1 MASALGSGS
10 SPKSPWSR
18 RSAATSGPW
27 KSPDRDPQDR
37 WGRAAARTLPTRVGT
52 GCRPSVT
59 SPRLGGIGSTPKR
72 AAGQMGPRGSADP
85 THEGR
90 DGLPPVRDFSPGRRH
105 RPHTMPGRVDARFR
119 TRHAPASEAVYYAP
133 HVEGNSPTRST
144 TPRHIRRRVRHF
156 RSHPHPPFAFRP
168 ATCSPRQ
175 DDARRTQTGRR
186 AERHRALL
194 EERIRVQPDAPAPAP
209 IHDCHRCRRRARALD
224 GRGETAGGDAGPGRA
239 ARDAVEVT
247 GLGVA
252 DAMPSGRPDG
262 RKGCDPGLLPDSPA
276 TFA

>member
-59 SPRLGGIGSTPKR
+59 FPRVGGIGRTPCR
-72 AAGQMGPRGSADP
+72 AAWTRDSGHDMLQLQRRCIMPRTSRV
-85 THEGR
+85 T
-90 DGLPPVRDFSPGRRH
+90 
-105 RPHTMPGRVDARFR
+105 RPHGAQLRATSVDVSATSDR
-119 TRHAPASEAVYYAP
+119 TRI
-133 HVEGNSPTRST
+133 
-144 TPRHIRRRVRHF
+144 TPL
-156 RSHPHPPFAFRP
+156 AFRP

-224 GRGETAGGDAGPGRA
+224 GRGETAGVDAGPGRA